1 MTPFEPGARLKL
13 TSAGGVMS
21 VGSVIRGEPVSGS
34 DRWLPSRRFLRH
46 VLEMTV
52 AMVLGMVVLGMA
64 FRQLHIA
71 LFGTGFDDAW
81 HKHTELAVF
90 AMAFN
95 MTLPMMAWMHHRG
108 HSWERGG
115 EMAAAMFLPALPLLV
130 LLWLGLMSAHWVL
143 PLQMLLMLPSMILAM
158 LYRGDEYAG
167 HVHSAAIARPV
178 P

>member
-1 MTPFEPGARLKL
+1 MG
-13 TSAGGVMS
+13 AGG
-21 VGSVIRGEPVSGS
+21 VIRGEALLGSGGWP
-34 DRWLPSRRFLRH
+34 RTRRFLRH
-46 VLEMTV
+46 LLEMTV

-81 HKHTELAVF
+81 HQHTELAVF

-95 MTLPMMAWMHHRG
+95 MTLPMVAWMHHRG

-115 EMAAAMFLPALPLLV
+115 EMAAAMFLPALALLV
-130 LLWLGLMSAHWVL
+130 VFWLGVLSADAVL
-143 PLQMLLMLPSMILAM
+143 PLQMVLMLPSMILVM
-158 LYRGDEYAG
+158 LYRVDEYTG
-167 HVHSAAIARPV
+167 HAHAPAIVRPA